1 MATKRTKVSTPVA
14 SDNAE
19 IKRGR
24 LRKLKVKNFRS
35 IGDNGVEV
43 ELDDIVVLVGP
54 NNAGKSSILRAYEI
68 IMLDGSKEGHL
79 KIDDFPNRD
88 QGAGVSVEI
97 ELETEVVE
105 GEPGIEWLG
114 DGEGKPWPQKSS
126 GPKIV
131 REKWVWTT
139 PGLGKRSGWNT
150 ITQTWDERVPWGA
163 ANVANA
169 RRPEPHPVRAFDT
182 PEDQAKQIHDL
193 LKTALIAQAKDVKDD
208 SGNSIYDKILN
219 DIKIFQEKIL
229 DATSGTI
236 SNFERR
242 LNDIIADIFVN
253 HVVLFKQPTDHNEK
267 SISLF
272 PVSGQLTVGPEG
284 GHIGPLELQGSG
296 MRRTMLWA
304 ALRIISEEKQKSQRP
319 HVLLI
324 DEPELCLHPSAI
336 RDACRVLYN
345 IAGKDNWQVMVTTH
359 SPIFIDLS
367 RNNSSI
373 VRVERLND
381 GRVSGTTLYRPTRAR
396 LDEDDRANLK
406 LLNIYDPYVAEF
418 FFGGKIVVVE
428 GDTEYSAFR
437 YVIDEFPDDFGSVHV
452 IRARGK
458 ATIASIAK
466 ILNQFSSPYSII
478 HDSDVPKCERK
489 DKKTGV
495 VSTINNP
502 AWTNNQKI
510 MDEVSGAIADHRVR
524 IVASRVNF
532 EEAFFDVSLSG
543 EKPYSAVQGMKANPE
558 VKDKIKTLLQA
569 LVDQSKPVPEEVL
582 EWKTLSDLEKFV
594 SE

>member
-1 MATKRTKVSTPVA
+1 MATKKSKVSIPSA
-14 SDNAE
+14 SDDAE
-19 IKRGR
+19 IKSGR
-24 LRKLKVKNFRS
+24 LRKLKVRNFRS
-35 IGDNGVEV
+35 IGSSGVEV
-43 ELDDIVVLVGP
+43 ELDDIVILVGP

-68 IMLDGSKEGHL
+68 IMLDGSKDGHL
-79 KIDDFPNRD
+79 KIDDFPNSKLE
-88 QGAGVSVEI
+88 AGVSVEI

-105 GEPGIEWLG
+105 GEPGVEWLG
-114 DGEGKPWPQKSS
+114 DEAGKPWDEKST

-131 REKWVWTT
+131 REKWVWAV
-139 PGLGKRSGWNT
+139 PGAGKRSGWNT
-150 ITQTWDERVPWGA
+150 ETQAWDDKVPWGA

-169 RRPEPHPVRAFDT
+169 RRPEPHPVRAFDS

-193 LKTALIAQAKDVKDD
+193 LRAALIGQAKELKDEN
-208 SGNSIYDKILN
+208 GESIYDKILG
-219 DIKIFQEKIL
+219 DIKEFQEKVL
-229 DATSGTI
+229 TATGSKI
-236 SNFERR
+236 SNFEER
-242 LNDIIADIFVN
+242 LNQIIADIFVN
-253 HVVLFKQPTDHNEK
+253 HVVSFKQSTDHSEK

-272 PVSGQLTVGPEG
+272 PVSGQLTVGPMG
-284 GHIGPLELQGSG
+284 GHIGPLEFQGSG

-367 RNNSSI
+367 RDNSSI
-373 VRVERLND
+373 VRVERLQD
-381 GRVSGTTLYRPTRAR
+381 GRVSGTTLFRPTRAR
-396 LDEDDRANLK
+396 LDQDDRANLK

-418 FFGGKIVVVE
+418 FFGGRIVVVE

-437 YVIDEFPDDFGSVHV
+437 YIIDEFPDEFSAVHF

-458 ATIASIAK
+458 ATIASVAK
-466 ILNQFSSPYSII
+466 ILNQFSSPYSIV
-478 HDSDVPKCERK
+478 HDSDVPTCERRN
-489 DKKTGV
+489 KKTGV
-495 VSTINNP
+495 TSVINNP

-510 MDEVSGAIADHRVR
+510 MDEVSGAVAGGRVR

-532 EEAFFDVSLSG
+532 EEAFFDISLSG
-543 EKPYSAVQGMKANPE
+543 EKPYSAVQGMKDNLE
-558 VKDKIKTLLQA
+558 VKEKIKRLLQA
-569 LVDQSKPVPEEVL
+569 LVDQSKPVPKEVL
-582 EWKTLSDLEKFV
+582 EWKTLSDLEEFV